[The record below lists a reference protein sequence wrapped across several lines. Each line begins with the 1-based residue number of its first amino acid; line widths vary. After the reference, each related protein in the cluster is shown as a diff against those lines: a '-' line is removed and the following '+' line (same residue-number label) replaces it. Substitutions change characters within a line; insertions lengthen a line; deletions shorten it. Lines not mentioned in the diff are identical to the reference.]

1 MPPVANLV
9 RLELNSQT
17 QQSSETRVQGQQ
29 RELPCREEGVRRDT
43 STQAGFE
50 PAQEKLKKLC
60 SGFELQIVKCKEL
73 HQKLQLA
80 QLPGHLREML
90 VLLNSSLFGPQAD
103 TDPVRNLCKGT
114 EVNLHGTL
122 LAPSLSLVLN
132 TGRAKVMVRYNP
144 GRDGA
149 AAGLPRFLCALLLAA
164 LSEGS
169 QSSVK
174 KCREFPVI

>member
-1 MPPVANLV
+1 MSAGAVVPPVANLV

-103 TDPVRNLCKGT
+103 TDPVRNLCKG
-114 EVNLHGTL
+114 
-122 LAPSLSLVLN
+122 
-132 TGRAKVMVRYNP
+132 RAKVMVRYNP

-149 AAGLPRFLCALLLAA
+149 ELEALVQHLEAASLTV
-164 LSEGS
+164 ET
-169 QSSVK
+169 
-174 KCREFPVI
+174 